1 MRFRQRL
8 HLPLQQVTQIS
19 TDFYVEYNATKAII
33 SLTRTPCNGACRK
46 LIGARFFNA
55 GIQVPNFL
63 DPEPEEG
70 KQLNQTDLNSP
81 RDYDGHGSHTLSTAG
96 GGFVQGASAF
106 GRGKGTAKGGSP
118 GARVAS
124 YKACY
129 TAGCSSLDILAAIF
143 AAVEDGVHVLSLSVG
158 APAADYVADPMAI
171 GTLYAV
177 HKGVAVVASAGNSGP
192 QPGSVSNLAPWI
204 LTVGASTMDRN
215 FAADAVFGNSTIKVW
230 PSIQPCM
237 YTVPPCAVTQLVFAV
252 RVIYVD

>member
-1 MRFRQRL
+1 MRFRRRL
-8 HLPLQQVTQIS
+8 HVPLQQVTQIS
-19 TDFYVEYNATKAII
+19 YPPALTSSTMQPSNI

-63 DPEPEEG
+63 DQPVEG

-118 GARVAS
+118 RARVAS

-129 TAGCSSLDILAAIF
+129 TAGCSSLDILAAIL

-158 APAADYVADPMAI
+158 APAADYVADLMAI
-171 GTLYAV
+171 GTLY
-177 HKGVAVVASAGNSGP
+177 
-192 QPGSVSNLAPWI
+192 
-204 LTVGASTMDRN
+204 
-215 FAADAVFGNSTIKVW
+215 
-230 PSIQPCM
+230 
-237 YTVPPCAVTQLVFAV
+237 
-252 RVIYVD
+252 